1 MALNASCIHVSSAET
16 QSIQLKNSKSSDQ
29 NILIVDKLE
38 IESLVYTESQ
48 FPLEEFFKKLKK
60 KKEKKKEGIV
70 KKRTVRRVLKK
81 SKNEIQSTESLP
93 FSVNLVLIPLPELI
107 PDLVPDPAIISVS
120 DGNDKD
126 TEISSSFVSFIPISI
141 LFREKS
147 KKKGG

>member
-1 MALNASCIHVSSAET
+1 M
-16 QSIQLKNSKSSDQ
+16 
-29 NILIVDKLE
+29 
-38 IESLVYTESQ
+38 
-48 FPLEEFFKKLKK
+48 
-60 KKEKKKEGIV
+60 
-70 KKRTVRRVLKK
+70 LKK

-141 LFREKS
+141 LFREK
-147 KKKGG
+147 KKKKEGKLK